1 MAAPML
7 PTPTKPTSSLCA
19 TGAVGARPIA
29 SGEDDEAAAAVV
41 REAAGRSGGVAA
53 VCVRARHQQE
63 Q

>member
-29 SGEDDEAAAAVV
+29 SGEDDEAVAVV

-53 VCVRARHQQE
+53 MCVRARHQQE